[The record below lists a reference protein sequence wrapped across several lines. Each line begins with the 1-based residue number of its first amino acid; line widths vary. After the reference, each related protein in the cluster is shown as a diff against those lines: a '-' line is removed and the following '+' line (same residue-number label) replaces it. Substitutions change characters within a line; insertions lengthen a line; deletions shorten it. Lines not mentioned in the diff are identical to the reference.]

1 MSRPEPHPPRPAG
14 ELASG
19 AARWRP
25 GAAIAG
31 RWILGGLM
39 LWMGL
44 SKALDPVHFL
54 KLVRQYEL
62 VSGPPWVNAVAA
74 GLPWFEALCG
84 LFLLA
89 GVAVR
94 GTALVSLLLLLPFT
108 ALVWRRAL
116 ELQARGGLPFCAIR
130 FDCGCGA
137 GEVYICAKLAE
148 NLLLI
153 LLSAFLVWQEAPR
166 WALAYRLVG
175 RTAPPA

>member
-1 MSRPEPHPPRPAG
+1 
-14 ELASG
+14 
-19 AARWRP
+19 
-25 GAAIAG
+25 
-31 RWILGGLM
+31 M

-54 KLVRQYEL
+54 KLVRQYEV
-62 VSGPPWVNAVAA
+62 VSSPPWINVVAA

-89 GVAVR
+89 GFAVR
-94 GTALVSLLLLLPFT
+94 GTALISLLLLLPFT
-108 ALVWRRAL
+108 AMVWRRAL

-148 NLLLI
+148 NILLL

-166 WALAYRLVG
+166 WALAYRLIGG
-175 RTAPPA
+175 RPAPPA